1 MKKTFSLILLSF
13 TLKAAALPVQINEL
27 SDLQKLRQRDLNA
40 LYGEID
46 AGTIPNGGSRGKAI
60 VLPGTL
66 LTYPAAAAM
75 GLVWQGK
82 IFEKENSEESTVLFN
97 RVFGFKAIQAKVFYG
112 PSWYDGQESIIVDYL
127 ETSLLVPF
135 VRDEIREIAPGL
147 YLGRAYARTLIGPQ
161 FALNF
166 ALDFR

>member
-1 MKKTFSLILLSF
+1 MKKTFSLFLF
-13 TLKAAALPVQINEL
+13 TIGIHAVALPINEL
-27 SDLQKLRQRDLNA
+27 SDLQTLGQRDLNR
-40 LYGEID
+40 LYGDLD
-46 AGTIPNGGSRGKAI
+46 AGAIPNGGSRGKAI

-82 IFEKENSEESTVLFN
+82 IFEKESNESAVLFN
-97 RVFGFKAIQAKVFYG
+97 RVFGFKAIKAKVFFG
-112 PSWYDGQESIIVDYL
+112 KSWYDGQESIVVDYQD
-127 ETSLLVPF
+127 TSLLVPF

-147 YLGRAYARTLIGPQ
+147 YLGRAYARTLIGPR
-161 FALNF
+161 FVLNF